1 MCMFVYVPAG
11 VLGVIGGVPVGVQDA
26 EDAEDAPRGDGLIQ
40 DAGTAK

>member
-26 EDAEDAPRGDGLIQ
+26 EDAPRGDGLIQ
-40 DAGTAK
+40 DAGTAN